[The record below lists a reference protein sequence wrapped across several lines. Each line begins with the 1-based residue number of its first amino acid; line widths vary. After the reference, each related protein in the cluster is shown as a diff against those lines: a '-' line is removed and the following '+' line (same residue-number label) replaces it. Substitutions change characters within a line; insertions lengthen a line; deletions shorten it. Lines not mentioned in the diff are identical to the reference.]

1 MLDITSAMIAATAI
15 AASTAAPAAAPLT
28 WEHGE
33 LTVSTSHPLTGEDT
47 PFGADVLSA
56 ELLVQY
62 GPDGP
67 YVTGPVT
74 YLECPEQGAAA
85 CSPVAEGWA
94 YADGAGLDLS
104 WRKRAGGLS
113 VRGEGRVDVG
123 WDTVDTHHRPD
134 HRSRGQGQP

>member
-56 ELLVQY
+56 ELLV
-62 GPDGP
+62 
-67 YVTGPVT
+67 
-74 YLECPEQGAAA
+74 
-85 CSPVAEGWA
+85 
-94 YADGAGLDLS
+94 
-104 WRKRAGGLS
+104 
-113 VRGEGRVDVG
+113 
-123 WDTVDTHHRPD
+123 
-134 HRSRGQGQP
+134 